1 MIEDRS
7 KPEPKPAPDAISA
20 ALDGCCP
27 AGAKSCGAC
36 VYGVRD
42 DAIRE
47 TVGPCNLKNAARAA
61 HAAELARAEAQR
73 VALEAADRLA
83 GAVGRLTCDN
93 YRELLAAHG
102 HYAHLV
108 LNPLWDAYRA
118 ARTKAGA

>member
-1 MIEDRS
+1 M
-7 KPEPKPAPDAISA
+7 KPATQPAPDAISA
-20 ALDGCCP
+20 ALEGCCP

-73 VALEAADRLA
+73 VALEAADVMA
-83 GAVGRLTCDN
+83 KD
-93 YRELLAAHG
+93 YEEWHM
-102 HYAHLV
+102 
-108 LNPLWDAYRA
+108 AYRA
-118 ARTKAGA
+118 ARAKAGA

>member
-1 MIEDRS
+1 MEAGQKTVIH
-7 KPEPKPAPDAISA
+7 KPALLPAPDAMKT
-20 ALDGCCP
+20 ALD
-27 AGAKSCGAC
+27 AC
-36 VYGVRD
+36 D
-42 DAIRE
+42 DYRE
-47 TVGPCNLKNAARAA
+47 LLAARGFTLTVDTTTAARAA

-83 GAVGRLTCDN
+83 GAVGRLN
-93 YRELLAAHG
+93 G